1 MNKSWITNPR
11 GQNDSYKKAAKKE
24 LQKQKSEDIKHDLLL
39 PRGETKVLRATDMED
54 GPSYDRGLFVK
65 LLDDGG
71 YEVAYWYNTLD
82 EVYPIE
88 ILVDGESVKKD
99 AKKVTFK
106 FHPELEKLLKE
117 NGGGGGAATS
127 GSFGGGAGTVFTSQ
141 DSGVF
146 TPSYGGRSER
156 KKRWEK
162 KRKGKKRTGVERLG
176 LFLNDHSPE
185 RKMQKE
191 FNSSTVELIKWV
203 REELQKDD
211 IKFRQQTSSTSI
223 NDQTKQTDGLR
234 NPVVYDAEPDKQAD
248 VEQKD
253 MESKIRNLDDSENVK
268 SEKPDEKG
276 DASQTAPAG
285 LSVQLSYGSGTESG
299 PTVAGGY
306 RDQEAGR
313 IDAEEEDDKDSP
325 FV

>member
-11 GQNDSYKKAAKKE
+11 GQNDSYKKAAKKD
-24 LQKQKSEDIKHDLLL
+24 LQKQKSDEIKHDLLL

-71 YEVAYWYNTLD
+71 YEVAYWYNTLN
-82 EVYPIE
+82 EIYPIE

-141 DSGVF
+141 DTGVF

-156 KKRWEK
+156 KKRWDK
-162 KRKGKKRTGVERLG
+162 NRKGKKRSGVERLG
-176 LFLNDHSPE
+176 LFITDQSPE

-191 FNSSTVELIKWV
+191 LTSSTVDLIKWV
-203 REELQKDD
+203 QDELKKDD
-211 IKFRQQTSSTSI
+211 VKFRQQTSSTSM

-234 NPVVYDAEPDKQAD
+234 NPVLYDAEPDKEAD
-248 VEQKD
+248 VAQKD
-253 MESKIRNLDDSENVK
+253 VEDRIRSLDDSENIK
-268 SEKPDEKG
+268 NNKADEKG
-276 DASQTAPAG
+276 DAGQVAPAG
-285 LSVQLSYGSGTESG
+285 LSVQLSYGSGTETG

-306 RDQEAGR
+306 RDLDAGK

>member
-1 MNKSWITNPR
+1 MNKAWITNPR
-11 GQNDSYKKAAKKE
+11 GQNDSYKKAKKKE
-24 LQKQKSEDIKHDLLL
+24 LQK
-39 PRGETKVLRATDMED
+39 
-54 GPSYDRGLFVK
+54 
-65 LLDDGG
+65 
-71 YEVAYWYNTLD
+71 
-82 EVYPIE
+82 
-88 ILVDGESVKKD
+88 
-99 AKKVTFK
+99 
-106 FHPELEKLLKE
+106 E
-117 NGGGGGAATS
+117 NGGGAATS

-141 DSGVF
+141 DTGVF
-146 TPSYGGRSER
+146 TPTYGGRSSR

-191 FNSSTVELIKWV
+191 LTSSTIQLIKWV
-203 REELQKDD
+203 QKELQKDD

-234 NPVVYDAEPDKQAD
+234 NPLKYDAEPDKQAD

-253 MESKIRNLDDSENVK
+253 MESKIRNLDDDENIK
-268 SEKPDEKG
+268 ANKPDEKG